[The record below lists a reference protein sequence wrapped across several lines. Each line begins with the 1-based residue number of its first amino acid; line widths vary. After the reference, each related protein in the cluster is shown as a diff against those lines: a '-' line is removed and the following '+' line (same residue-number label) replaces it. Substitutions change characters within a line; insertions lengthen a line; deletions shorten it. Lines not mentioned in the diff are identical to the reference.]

1 MRKPGLLLAA
11 LLMLTVTGFSQTVD
25 EIIAKNIAA
34 KGGLAKIKAVQ
45 TERVEGSMEIGGMQ
59 ANLVRIAKRPNKMR
73 LEINL
78 QGMTLIQAFD
88 GQNGW
93 QVVPFTG
100 KKDPEPMTPDDQER
114 VAQDADID
122 GPLVDYKEK
131 GNKVELIGKEKMEGT
146 DVYHLKLTLKS
157 GDVRDLFLDAGS
169 FLEIKSRSKTMRRG
183 TEMVMDSSFSDY
195 KEVQGLMVPFS
206 IEIRTQGA
214 PGGEQKLAVQKFEVN
229 SPVNDNAFQMPV
241 AASVPP
247 AEKTAPASSPERP
260 KKSDGGS
267 KPPQQ

>member
-1 MRKPGLLLAA
+1 MRKAGLFLAA
-11 LLMLTVTGFSQTVD
+11 FLMLTVTGFSQTVD
-25 EIIAKNIAA
+25 EIIARNIEA

-45 TERVEGSMEIGGMQ
+45 TERVEGTMEIGGMQ
-59 ANLVRIAKRPNKMR
+59 ANIVRIAKRPNKMR
-73 LEINL
+73 MEITL

-100 KKDPEPMTPDDQER
+100 KKDPEPMTPEDQKL

-157 GDVRDLFLDAGS
+157 GDVRDLFLDADS
-169 FLEIKSRSKTMRRG
+169 YLEIKSKGKTMRRG
-183 TEMVMDSSFSDY
+183 TEMVMDSSLGDY

-214 PGGEQKLAVQKFEVN
+214 PGGGQKLTLQKFEVN
-229 SPVNDNAFQMPV
+229 PPVDDDAFKMPV
-241 AASVPP
+241 VASAPP
-247 AEKTAPASSPERP
+247 AEKTAPASAPEGP
-260 KKSDGGS
+260 KKSDGGT